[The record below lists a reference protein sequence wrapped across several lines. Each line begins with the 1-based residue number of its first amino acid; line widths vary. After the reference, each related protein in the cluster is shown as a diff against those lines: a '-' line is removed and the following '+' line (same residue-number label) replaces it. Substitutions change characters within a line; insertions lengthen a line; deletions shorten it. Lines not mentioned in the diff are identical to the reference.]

1 MHEKEKIKEALKE
14 RYGGIA
20 REDRNKE
27 DNNDQSSGCCSG
39 GGGGCCDSS
48 TVETNIETKIGYSE
62 EDLNQNTADAS
73 FGLGCGNPKAI
84 ASLKPGETVLDLG
97 CGAGFDLL
105 LASREVGESGYL
117 IGVDMTPEM
126 IEKAKA
132 NAAKNNLTN
141 IDFYLA
147 DIEDLPL
154 EDNTVD
160 VIISNCVINLTP
172 DKEAV
177 YREALRVLKPGGRIA
192 IADVLKA
199 KEMPEKLMA
208 DIKNYIECIAGAIT
222 KAELKRILTELNY
235 SDIEIKTKA
244 NSDEIVDS
252 WSDEYNL
259 SDYIFSSYITA
270 RKPGETSKP
279 NKPKPEVS
287 PEEYAKLA
295 NALGNP
301 HRIEILKILAA
312 RPADDRCMVGNIVDK
327 LPISQSTVSQH
338 LKTLKAAGWIIGQTD
353 GPKVC
358 YCLNDNTAN
367 QFKQLTDSLLS

>member
-1 MHEKEKIKEALKE
+1 MHDKEKIKEALKA
-14 RYGGIA
+14 RYGGIVK
-20 REDRNKE
+20 EDKNKE
-27 DNNDQSSGCCSG
+27 DKNDQSTGCCSG
-39 GGGGCCDSS
+39 GGGGCCDGSA
-48 TVETNIETKIGYSE
+48 VESNLETKIGYSE
-62 EDLNQNTADAS
+62 EDLNQDTADAS

-105 LASREVGESGYL
+105 LAAREVGEKGHL

-126 IEKAKA
+126 IEKARA
-132 NAAKNNLTN
+132 NAAKNNLNN
-141 IDFYLA
+141 IDFYQA

-154 EDNTVD
+154 ESNSVD
-160 VIISNCVINLTP
+160 VIISNCVINLTT

-177 YREALRVLKPGGRIA
+177 YREVFRVLKPGGRLA

-199 KEMPEKLMA
+199 KEMPDELMS
-208 DIKNYIECIAGAIT
+208 DINNYIECIAGAIT

-235 SDIEIKTKA
+235 SNIEIKTKA
-244 NSDEIVDS
+244 NSDEIVAS

-270 RKPGETSKP
+270 
-279 NKPKPEVS
+279 NKPSNPEREVA

-301 HRIEILKILAA
+301 HRIEILKILAVQ
-312 RPADDRCMVGNIVDK
+312 PADDRCMVGNLVDK

-338 LKTLKAAGWIIGQTD
+338 LKILKEAGWISGQTD
-353 GPKVC
+353 GPKIC
-358 YCLNDNTAN
+358 YCLNDETAN
-367 QFKQLTDSLLS
+367 QFKQLTDSLLT

>member
-1 MHEKEKIKEALKE
+1 MHDKEKIKEALKE

-20 REDRNKE
+20 REDKNRE
-27 DNNDQSSGCCSG
+27 DKNDQSTGCCSESEAGCCSG
-39 GGGGCCDSS
+39 SAIEG
-48 TVETNIETKIGYSE
+48 TIETKIGYSE
-62 EDLNQNTADAS
+62 EDLNQDTADAS

-105 LASREVGESGYL
+105 LASKEVGEDGHL

-160 VIISNCVINLTP
+160 VIISNCVINLTT

-177 YREALRVLKPGGRIA
+177 YREAFRVLKPGGRIA

-199 KEMPEKLMA
+199 KEMPEDLMV
-208 DIKNYIECIAGAIT
+208 DISNYIECIAGAIT
-222 KAELKRILTELNY
+222 KSELERILTELNY
-235 SDIEIKTKA
+235 SDIEIKAKA

-252 WSDEYNL
+252 WSDDYKL

-270 RKPGETSKP
+270 CKPEL
-279 NKPKPEVS
+279 EVS
-287 PEEYAKLA
+287 PAEYAKLA

-301 HRIEILKILAA
+301 HRIEILKILAD

-338 LKTLKAAGWIIGQTD
+338 LKTLKSAGWIIGQTD

-358 YCLNDNTAN
+358 YCLNDKTAS
-367 QFKQLTDSLLS
+367 QFKHLTDSLLG